1 MPSSRAKSVMKIMN
15 PDEQLIHN
23 IKTEVFM
30 KTTSNPIMSKST
42 RRFRAGN
49 MSIA

>member
-1 MPSSRAKSVMKIMN
+1 MASGKAKSVMKIMN

-30 KTTSNPIMSKST
+30 KTTNNPIMSKST
-42 RRFRAGN
+42 RRYRAGN
-49 MSIA
+49 ISIA